1 MSIESLLNGTEDVES
16 LLRRGD
22 EDDEPKFKA
31 SWRREPYISFK
42 ETGDFAIL
50 RPLYESSEW
59 FRARTHRFVPVSK
72 PKPEGQEGR
81 WPQYMSATCR
91 KDSVLRQY
99 FPDGCPIC
107 TSPLRTRFDKT
118 MDEAAEDLRYTLM
131 VEREEVIGDGSPE
144 MGGEQFRGVKGI
156 VDKMIDVPVFD
167 EKGEPIK
174 DQFVKRP
181 SIVIVSETMY
191 KMFGAIKAVGEA
203 YGSLRNQDIK
213 IKRIPNPNGKKG
225 DIYQAIG
232 LKEIDSI
239 KPGTEHWQTYLD
251 AVQAWTPDPT
261 GLSVARVV
269 IQKADKDHYER
280 FFTTDG
286 QFVLPKQAAPVSNG
300 FAPSGGEAAPPSA
313 PKAAPAQEVDEEK
326 LAAMKARVMGQRTP
340 TPES

>member
-1 MSIESLLNGTEDVES
+1 MSIESLLAGTDDVET

-31 SWRREPYISFK
+31 SWRRDPYISFK

-50 RPLYESSEW
+50 RFLAESPDW

-72 PKPEGQEGR
+72 PKPEGQEGK
-81 WPQYMSATCR
+81 WPKFMSATCR
-91 KDSVLRQY
+91 KDPVLRQY
-99 FPDGCPIC
+99 FPNGCPIC
-107 TSPLRTRFDKT
+107 TSPLKNQWDKS
-118 MDEAAEDLRYTLM
+118 MDESADDLRYTLA

-156 VDKMIDVPVFD
+156 VDKMIDVPVFGED
-167 EKGEPIK
+167 GEPIK

-203 YGSLRNQDIK
+203 YGSLRGQDIK

-239 KPGTEHWQTYLD
+239 KPGTDHWETYLE
-251 AVQAWTPDPT
+251 AARMWTPK
-261 GLSVARVV
+261 GLSPARVV
-269 IQKADKDHYER
+269 IEKAGDDHYER
-280 FFTTDG
+280 FFTTG
-286 QFVLPKQAAPVSNG
+286 GEFVLPRQAAPVNNG
-300 FAPSGGEAAPPSA
+300 FAPSGGEATPASA
-313 PKAAPAQEVDEEK
+313 PKAAPSPEVDQDA
-326 LAAMKARVMGQRTP
+326 LDRMRARVMRQP
-340 TPES
+340 SPSNES